1 MKLIPVTL
9 AALAAVGIALASPA
23 AADVNDDAYIDALH
37 DVGIS
42 NSTGDQALIVQGH
55 EIAYD
60 LEHGTRTPMAEA
72 ALVYAITDISFGTED
87 AKNMVRIATHYYAP
101 ELEVGGFIA

>member
-1 MKLIPVTL
+1 MKLIPITL
-9 AALAAVGIALASPA
+9 AALATVGIALAAPA
-23 AADVNDDAYIDALH
+23 TADSNDDAYLIALH
-37 DVGIS
+37 NVGIA

-72 ALVYAITDISFGTED
+72 NFLYVITGSTFGTDD
-87 AKNMVRIATHYYAP
+87 AQNMVRIATHYYAP

>member
-1 MKLIPVTL
+1 MKLIPITL
-9 AALAAVGIALASPA
+9 AALATVGIALAAPA
-23 AADVNDDAYIDALH
+23 AADDTDDAYVAALSA
-37 DVGIS
+37 VGIS
-42 NSTGDQALIVQGH
+42 NSDGDQSLITQGH

-60 LEHGTRTPMAEA
+60 LEHGVRTPMAEA
-72 ALVYAITDISFGTED
+72 SLIYAITGVTFGTED